1 MTKKQILAVDDEE
14 DILELVQFNLFKEGC
29 QVFCAASGNEALKLN
44 LRGKPEPDTFL
55 KAAGIMGIA
64 PARAVVVEDAIS
76 GVQAG
81 RKGNFGLVIG
91 IARHGDATALLENGA
106 DIVVA
111 DLEEFL

>member
-1 MTKKQILAVDDEE
+1 M
-14 DILELVQFNLFKEGC
+14 
-29 QVFCAASGNEALKLN
+29 KLN

-55 KAAGIMGIA
+55 KAAEIMGVE
-64 PARAVVVEDAIS
+64 PSRAVVVEDAIS

-81 RKGNFGLVIG
+81 RKGQFGLVVG
-91 IARHGDATALLENGA
+91 IARHGDASALLENGA